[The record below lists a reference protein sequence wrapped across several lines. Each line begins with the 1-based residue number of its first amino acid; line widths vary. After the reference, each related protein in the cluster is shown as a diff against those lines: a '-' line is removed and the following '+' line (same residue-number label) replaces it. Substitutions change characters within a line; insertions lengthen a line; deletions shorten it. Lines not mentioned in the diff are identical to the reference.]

1 VFMLISERL
10 HSRSTAIGH
19 HDCAVCVSQ
28 QPFSQVFES
37 NYFCLFGVR
46 LLRLEYLANYPRC
59 DRCETAFRAGN
70 CTEPALTEVVN
81 WVLAYLW
88 SGFGMSHRLDLA
100 EEIGRKVTGHGC
112 SEQRIETCML
122 QLARRDICDVLRDE
136 AIGLNLRG
144 KLQVIHV
151 AFLATYAC
159 CEIQHED
166 RLRINLMGTALGLS
180 LDAVEAAIQNVRQQG
195 YYGVQRQLS
204 TQSQAS

>member
-1 VFMLISERL
+1 MFMLISERL
-10 HSRSTAIGH
+10 HSCSTAIGH

-28 QPFSQVFES
+28 QPFSQVVES
-37 NYFCLFGVR
+37 NYFCLFGLR
-46 LLRLEYLANYPRC
+46 LLRLQHLANYPCC

-70 CTEPALTEVVN
+70 FTEPALTEVVN

-100 EEIGRKVTGHGC
+100 EEIGRKVTGRGC

-122 QLARRDICDVLRDE
+122 QLARRDICDVLRAE
-136 AIGLNLRG
+136 AICLNLRG

-151 AFLATYAC
+151 AFLTSYAC

-180 LDAVEAAIQNVRQQG
+180 LEAVEIAIQNVRQQG
-195 YYGVQRQLS
+195 YYGVQRQLL
-204 TQSQAS
+204 THSQAS